1 MEKEMRTEIKRWG
14 INGEGVA
21 YIDKKATFVPGAIV
35 DEVVE
40 IEITEEKETYNIAK
54 LVEVIEPSKYRRH
67 PFCPVWKACGGCS
80 LMSVN
85 YKGQCKMKGS
95 ILKDSLEKYA
105 HYTGR
110 ILPIVKNPEPLAYRN
125 SCKLPFGRVEDR
137 IVTGMYERNTTNFVG
152 LERCYTHS
160 RTIEKVRKEIEDIVN
175 KYDLFIYNREKGD
188 GLKTLV
194 LKEYDQKV
202 QVVFITGEDVLP
214 EEMVQDVAQ
223 IEEVCSVWQSVRSKF
238 EESHE
243 LFGEKMIHLAL
254 EEKIEVQLN
263 QYAASILPRSFFQL
277 NTKQAIQMYEEV
289 ARITP
294 ECNVIVEA
302 YSGIGAISLFVHD
315 KAKKVIGIE
324 SILDAVENA
333 EENAQRNGIENMDFI
348 HGDAAK
354 ELSYVKRVEKV
365 DCLIV
370 DPPRTGLNDEMKEAI
385 LDSEIETMIYVS
397 CNPSTLAKDLDV
409 LQQKYRILSVQ
420 PFDMFSQTGLVE
432 TVVLLKKLD
441 PSRQRRYEK
450 PKRENGEKK
459 LPRGRRGED
468 RYTRSLK
475 EGERKE
481 RRDRRP
487 RSEEGKDGRFDRN
500 KKRFGDKPRNNDR
513 KPYRKDKKD

>member
-1 MEKEMRTEIKRWG
+1 MKTEIKRWG

-21 YIDKKATFVPGAIV
+21 YIDKKATFVPGAII
-35 DEVVE
+35 DETVE
-40 IEITEEKETYNIAK
+40 INIVEEKETYNIAK

-67 PFCPVWKACGGCS
+67 PFCPIWKQCGGCS

-85 YKGQCKMKGS
+85 YKGQCKMKES
-95 ILKDSLEKYA
+95 ILKDSLSKYA
-105 HYTGR
+105 HYEGR

-125 SCKLPFGRVEDR
+125 SCKLPFGRIDGR
-137 IVTGMYERNTTNFVG
+137 IVTGMYERNTTNFVA
-152 LERCYTHS
+152 LDRCYTHS
-160 RTIEKVRKEIEDIVN
+160 KTIEKVRKEIEDIVN
-175 KYDLFIYNREKGD
+175 QFDLFLYNKEKGD

-194 LKEYDQKV
+194 LKEYNQKV
-202 QVVFITGEDVLP
+202 QVVFITGEDTLP
-214 EEMVQDVAQ
+214 EEMIQKVAD
-223 IEEVCSVWQSVRSKF
+223 IEEVCSLWQSVRSKY

-243 LFGEKMIHLAL
+243 LFGDKMIHLAL
-254 EEKIEVQLN
+254 EEKVEVQLN
-263 QYAASILPRSFFQL
+263 NYSASLLPRSFFQL

-289 ARITP
+289 ARLTP
-294 ECNVIVEA
+294 QSHVIVEA

-315 KAKKVIGIE
+315 KAEKVIGIE

-333 EENAQRNGIENMDFI
+333 EDNAQRNGIENVDFI

-370 DPPRTGLNDEMKEAI
+370 DPPRTGLDEEMKNAI

-432 TVVLLKKLD
+432 TVVLLKKMD
-441 PSRQRRYEK
+441 PSKQRK
-450 PKRENGEKK
+450 P
-459 LPRGRRGED
+459 
-468 RYTRSLK
+468 
-475 EGERKE
+475 
-481 RRDRRP
+481 RRDSRSFEKRDDRRAP
-487 RSEEGKDGRFDRN
+487 RKDGESKFD
-500 KKRFGDKPRNNDR
+500 KDR
-513 KPYRKDKKD
+513 KNFDRKDKKFDGERKRFDRKDKKFDGEKKRFEHKRFKKD